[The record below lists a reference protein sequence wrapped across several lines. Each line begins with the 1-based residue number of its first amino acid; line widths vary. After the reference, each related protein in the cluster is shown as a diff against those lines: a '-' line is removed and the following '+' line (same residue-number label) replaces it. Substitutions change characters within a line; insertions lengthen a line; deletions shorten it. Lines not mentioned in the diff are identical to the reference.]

1 MQEKMVI
8 FIDQDT
14 LLDEEINEEDV
25 SDEYEGV

>member
-1 MQEKMVI
+1 MQEKLVI

-14 LLDEEINEEDV
+14 LLEEEINEEDV